1 MQVTGLAHDHKRE
14 GDAPAEPRR
23 ADARRLGRSLA
34 LPSVVLCC
42 LSVLALPT
50 FAAEDFDPVES
61 GGEVLRQRGDL
72 PWYDAEKDEVQSV
85 EVTPPKKPPDR
96 PDVEQRLGGQQSG
109 GNYVGGGLLAMLIQA
124 LALSLLGV
132 VLIVGLVLLIR
143 ALLGAQNRGDGE
155 ELPDESRRFTSH
167 IDRMEQLPVPLR
179 RFDGDL
185 LGETRRQYEAGN
197 YNEAIIYL
205 YSYLLVELDKAQRIR
220 LLRGKTN
227 RQYLW
232 EIRETPPLREL
243 VEQTMI
249 AFEDVF
255 FGDHDLDRG
264 RFESCYHRLDE
275 FHQHLELVP
284 A

>member
-1 MQVTGLAHDHKRE
+1 MC
-14 GDAPAEPRR
+14 
-23 ADARRLGRSLA
+23 SLF
-34 LPSVVLCC
+34 
-42 LSVLALPT
+42 VLASPT
-50 FAAEDFDPVES
+50 FADDFDPVES
-61 GGEVLRQRGDL
+61 GGEALRQRGDL
-72 PWYDAEKDEVQSV
+72 PWYDAEKDEIQSV
-85 EVTPPKKPPDR
+85 EVSPPKVPPDR
-96 PDVEQRLGGQQSG
+96 PDVEQRLSGQTGGNLSG
-109 GNYVGGGLLAMLIQA
+109 GGWLAMLLQA
-124 LALSLLGV
+124 LTLSLLAAG
-132 VLIVGLVLLIR
+132 LIVGLVFLIR
-143 ALLGAQNRGDGE
+143 SLLASANRSELE

-167 IDRMEQLPVPLR
+167 IDRMEQLPIPLR
-179 RFDGDL
+179 RADGDL

-264 RFESCYHRLDE
+264 RFETCYHRLDE